1 MSANTIRKSK
11 IGKIYSKV
19 EYCKI
24 YYIMYY
30 SKQYIMNSDSDN
42 SQIEHQL
49 KIEKK
54 LNGILDK
61 IKDYLESPKKMIY
74 QR

>member
-1 MSANTIRKSK
+1 
-11 IGKIYSKV
+11 
-19 EYCKI
+19 
-24 YYIMYY
+24 
-30 SKQYIMNSDSDN
+30 MNSDSDN